1 MSDFDTAMKTLEG
14 MRSRFDSGFSSSDR
28 NFIESLYSFLLGKK
42 VRRSSCGD
50 CYRDAY
56 IEIYSHLKRL
66 GRMPKKSNYVL
77 KAGIVVHPTGTNK
90 FYANSNIPDEV
101 AEERL
106 AKFPST
112 INEYATY
119 PADYL
124 VRVEARKNGK
134 AVDDVDIDTLRS
146 SYKALKEEH
155 EKTLE
160 ELSQAKA
167 KLEIAA
173 GADDGSASI
182 EIEKLKAD
190 IAALQEEN
198 ANLKAELDHQKGSDS
213 VGEVEE
219 QTATEAETDDGQSSK
234 PGRKGRKASTAE

>member
-1 MSDFDTAMKTLEG
+1 MKTLER

-28 NFIESLYSFLLGKK
+28 SFIESLYVSLLGKK
-42 VRRSSCGD
+42 VRRSGCGD

-77 KAGIVVHPTGTNK
+77 KAGIIVHPAGTNK

-106 AKFPST
+106 AKFPAT
-112 INEYATY
+112 ISEYASY

-124 VRVEARKNGK
+124 ARVEARKKGK
-134 AVDDVDIDTLRS
+134 AIDDVDVDTLRA

-155 EKTLE
+155 EKTLD

-182 EIEKLKAD
+182 EIETLKAD
-190 IAALQEEN
+190 IETLQKEN
-198 ANLKAELDHQKGSDS
+198 SSLKAELDKLKGAEATDVS
-213 VGEVEE
+213 EE
-219 QTATEAETDDGQSSK
+219 QAGTEDADDGQSSK
-234 PGRKGRKASTAE
+234 PGRKSRKTSTEE